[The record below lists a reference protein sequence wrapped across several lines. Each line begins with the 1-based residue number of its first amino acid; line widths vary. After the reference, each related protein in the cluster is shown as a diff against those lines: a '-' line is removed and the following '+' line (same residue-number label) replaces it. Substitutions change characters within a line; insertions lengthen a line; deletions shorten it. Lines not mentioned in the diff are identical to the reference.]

1 MSKANLIRFSG
12 LISLSGG
19 ALYAVAAL
27 LHPVGEDLAAANSRN
42 WVPAHLV
49 FWVSMTLILLSLMGL
64 YARQREET
72 GWLGLVSFVLS
83 FIGTALVGG
92 LLLMVAT
99 IIPSIA
105 AEAPTLFAL
114 AMTPPTLAL
123 VVIFLGYGLGFILFG
138 IATMRAGVL
147 PRWSGLLLITGVM
160 LSLLEGSPIDQT
172 LLHAILTFG
181 RVLFGLALAWMG
193 YALWSEKREPASAEL
208 QPEAG

>member
-72 GWLGLVSFVLS
+72 GWGWSVSFFHLS
-83 FIGTALVGG
+83 ALR
-92 LLLMVAT
+92 L
-99 IIPSIA
+99 
-105 AEAPTLFAL
+105 
-114 AMTPPTLAL
+114 
-123 VVIFLGYGLGFILFG
+123 
-138 IATMRAGVL
+138 
-147 PRWSGLLLITGVM
+147 
-160 LSLLEGSPIDQT
+160 
-172 LLHAILTFG
+172 
-181 RVLFGLALAWMG
+181 
-193 YALWSEKREPASAEL
+193 
-208 QPEAG
+208 